1 MNELSRHLNYMNE
14 DEELN
19 IIIIKLILTLLHLK
33 TTKPPIRGQK
43 RSKNQ
48 QLEAL
53 AELIPPFNFHLAGS
67 PIAWAPK
74 AQSCCPNSEPN
85 SSEIIS
91 PPPNS
96 GPPSAIRQA
105 IDRA

>member
-1 MNELSRHLNYMNE
+1 MHEV
-14 DEELN
+14 
-19 IIIIKLILTLLHLK
+19 ITHLK

-43 RSKNQ
+43 RSKKQ

-53 AELIPPFNFHLAGS
+53 AELIPPFNFDPAGS
-67 PIAWAPK
+67 SIAWAPK
-74 AQSCCPNSEPN
+74 AQSCGPNSGPN

-96 GPPSAIRQA
+96 GSPSAIKQA